1 MFNNLLDITSVADRP
16 NIYLVERLF
25 ASSLVALVSND
36 HPRKLDVCHF
46 KKGSEICNYS
56 YSNAIL
62 AVKLNRMVSTF
73 FYTHARAYTPKTYT
87 HIHLIYFMIIHK

>member
-1 MFNNLLDITSVADRP
+1 MLRLVLKGFILFLYSTERP
-16 NIYLVERLF
+16 NIHLVERLF
-25 ASSLVALVSND
+25 ASSLVALVSID

-62 AVKLNRMVSTF
+62 AVKLNRMVM
-73 FYTHARAYTPKTYT
+73 
-87 HIHLIYFMIIHK
+87 LYFSVH

>member
-73 FYTHARAYTPKTYT
+73 FFIHMHVHT
-87 HIHLIYFMIIHK
+87 HIKHTHKHLICFMIIHI